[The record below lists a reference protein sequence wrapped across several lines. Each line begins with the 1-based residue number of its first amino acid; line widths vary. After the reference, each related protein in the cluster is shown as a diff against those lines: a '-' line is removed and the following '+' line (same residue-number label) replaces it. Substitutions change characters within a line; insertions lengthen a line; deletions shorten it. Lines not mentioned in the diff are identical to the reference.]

1 MSSDEE
7 IVKALINVLTE
18 VRARFNAAMDR
29 TNNLLP
35 QIPDESM
42 ADLVRKASIAY
53 IEIIETWLTKIESS
67 ESDQD
72 LVQEIVDLYKWVD
85 EKGGEYIA
93 LIAETERLYGI
104 TT

>member
-7 IVKALINVLTE
+7 IIKALINVLTE
-18 VRARFNAAMDR
+18 VRERFDSAMDR

-35 QIPDESM
+35 QIPDENM
-42 ADLVRKASIAY
+42 ANVVRRASNTY
-53 IEIIETWLTKIESS
+53 IEIIEVWLKKIESS
-67 ESDQD
+67 ESDQE

-85 EKGGEYIA
+85 EKGGKYIA
-93 LIAETERLYGI
+93 LIEETERLYGI

>member
-7 IVKALINVLTE
+7 IIKALINVLTE
-18 VRARFNAAMDR
+18 VRERFDSAMDR

-35 QIPDESM
+35 QIPDENM
-42 ADLVRKASIAY
+42 ANLVRRASNAY
-53 IEIIETWLTKIESS
+53 IEIIEVWLKKIESS
-67 ESDQD
+67 ESDQE

-93 LIAETERLYGI
+93 LIEETERLYGI

>member
-35 QIPDESM
+35 QIPDENM
-42 ADLVRKASIAY
+42 AN
-53 IEIIETWLTKIESS
+53 
-67 ESDQD
+67 
-72 LVQEIVDLYKWVD
+72 
-85 EKGGEYIA
+85 
-93 LIAETERLYGI
+93 
-104 TT
+104 

>member
-7 IVKALINVLTE
+7 ITKALINVLTE
-18 VRARFNAAMDR
+18 VRGRFNAAMDR
-29 TNNLLP
+29 TENLLP

-42 ADLVRKASIAY
+42 ANMVRRASNAY
-53 IEIIETWLTKIESS
+53 IEIIEVWLMKIESC

-72 LVQEIVDLYKWVD
+72 LMQEIVGLYKWVD

-93 LIAETERLYGI
+93 LIEETERLYGI